1 MSALEQ
7 EIIEK
12 IRKLDEA
19 QKKQI
24 LEFVRQVEEQQ
35 PTEEPNWLEAILTLE
50 QQLTAKYGTNHF
62 PPSAD
67 TINEIRE
74 ERLNDI
80 MGGK

>member
-24 LEFVRQVEEQQ
+24 LEFIQEIDEQES
-35 PTEEPNWLEAILTLE
+35 TDENWSDRARTLR
-50 QQLTAKYGTNHF
+50 LKLRHKYGVNRF
-62 PPSAD
+62 AD
-67 TINEIRE
+67 NQAVLDEVRE
-74 ERLNDI
+74 ERLNDLT
-80 MGGK
+80 GGR